1 MCQAQCLNVQFD
13 QDPEFDYQVDG
24 TGTLSVESDGYRI
37 VTLNINTLEFIIFL
51 KHLQTI

>member
-1 MCQAQCLNVQFD
+1 MCQARCLNVQLD
-13 QDPEFDYQVDG
+13 QDPEFDYQMDV
-24 TGTLSVESDGYRI
+24 TWSLSVESDGYRI